1 MSQTQKLIAD
11 LSPRK
16 LALLSKKL
24 KETATTPA
32 RERITPRANKFEPC
46 PLSFA
51 QQRLWFMDQ
60 LEPGRSVYSMP
71 GAMRLIGELDV
82 AALEQSIREIVRRHE
97 ALRTSFMSER
107 GEPMQVV
114 SDQWELDL
122 PVMDLRHLAEDER
135 VNVARRV
142 ANERA
147 QLAFD
152 LSRGLLFRVELL
164 RVAAQDH
171 VLIVN
176 MHHIVSDEWSM
187 GVLVRELT
195 ALYAAYS
202 RGEESPL
209 EELEVQYAD
218 FALWQR
224 RRLQGAPL
232 KQQLAY
238 WKRNLAGLE
247 PLEFPTDYPRPAAP
261 SHRGGMLR
269 FSISTEV
276 TSQLMELSRR
286 EGVTPF
292 MVLLAAFQLLCGRCS
307 GQEDVAVGTDV
318 ANRNQAEIEV
328 LIGFF
333 VNQLVMRTNLGGAPS
348 FIDLL
353 GRVREATLGAY
364 VHQDLPFGQ
373 LVEELS
379 PRRELS
385 RAPLFQVKLVLQNA
399 PQSDLKLGGLSLQ
412 GMDIEYRQARFD
424 LVVFMREINGELAGV
439 MDYASDLF
447 EAGTVERL
455 IGRLRLVLEQVVAA
469 PFRRVSDL
477 DLLAAGERRQILYQW
492 NDTSQP
498 YPDQAC
504 AHELFIRQVE
514 KTPQAIAV
522 VQGSRELSYEQLDR
536 SSNHLAS
543 YLQNLGVGPE
553 VKVAVY
559 MNRGLE
565 QVIAILGILKAGGA
579 YVPMDPSYP
588 LERLAYILQDIQAPV
603 VLTEESLQ
611 ESLPSS
617 WSIVVC
623 LDRDWSEITARYGD
637 TPMSAGRPENLAY
650 IIYTSGSTGRPKG
663 VMVTHRGLTNYLC
676 WAAAA
681 YNIVEGRGTVV
692 HSPISF
698 DLTVTSL
705 FVPLIAG
712 QSVELLPEGHSV
724 EDLAATLRARGDLSL
739 VKATPAHLE
748 GLSQYLGTDEVR
760 GLSRAFVIGGEALS
774 WDQVAF
780 WRRYA
785 PDSRLIN
792 EYGPTETVVGCTSYE
807 VGESG
812 TANGAIPIGRPIAN
826 TQIYILD
833 KEMRPAPI
841 GVMGEIYIGGAGVA
855 RGYMGEAGLT
865 ASSFIAN
872 PFGGESGGRLYKTG
886 DLGRYLADKNIEYVG
901 RSDHQ
906 VKLRGY
912 RIELGEIE
920 AALSGCAGVRQAV
933 VVAREDDPGS
943 KRLVAYLVS
952 ACPSVV
958 GGQELRRYLKSKL
971 PEYMAPSA
979 YVWMDAIPLTAN
991 GKVDRKGLPKPESVN
1006 GGGVEKE
1013 GDYQKPCTPIEE
1025 MLATIWGELLRL
1037 ETVGASQNFF
1047 ELGGHSLLATQVA
1060 SRIREVFGV
1069 EVALRCIFE
1078 HPTVKDLAAAVE
1090 SAMRAG
1096 EGSEAPPIKPVS
1108 RNRELPLSFAQQRL
1122 WFMRQLDPDST
1133 AYNIYHA
1140 LRVKGALNF
1149 SALHQSLNTIMARH
1163 EALRTRFEAR
1173 DGQPAQVIDER
1184 GEVNLLVCHLGNVD
1198 EDERERLAKH
1208 LAEQGA
1214 RRPFDLE
1221 RGPVWRAT
1229 LAQLSAEDHV
1239 LLLCMH
1245 HVVSDGWSAGILS
1258 REFAVLYEEYSKGQS
1273 AILPDLPI
1281 QYADFAVWQREWLQG
1296 ETLERHLGYW
1306 RNQLSGAPTLDLPTD
1321 RPRSIVA
1328 RRRGAEIHFGL
1339 SSEITEQL
1347 KRISRREGATLFM
1360 TLMAGFKIVL
1370 GRYTG
1375 QEDLL
1380 IGTDVANR
1388 NRLETEG
1395 LIGFFVNQLALRTDL
1410 SGDPSF
1416 REILRRVRRTVLDAY
1431 GCQDVPFEK
1440 VVDEVAPARRVD
1452 RSPLFQVKLVLQN
1465 VPSHDL
1471 HSSDLTI
1478 SSLSVDDSTS
1488 KFDILLN
1495 ILETAEGLVGYNQYD
1510 SDLFDR
1516 STMQGL
1522 LRFYEAAL
1530 SVIATGDASI
1540 DLPKSALLQAVNQR
1554 AGSLLTQKV
1563 DLRAYLRRSPVARQL

>member
-11 LSPRK
+11 LSPQK

-24 KETATTPA
+24 KEMASKPA
-32 RERITPRANKFEPC
+32 RERIAPRANKFEPC

-60 LEPGRSVYSMP
+60 LEPGNTAYNVP
-71 GAMRLIGELDV
+71 GAMRLTGELDV

-97 ALRTSFMSER
+97 ALRTSFVSER

-114 SDQWELDL
+114 SDLWEWDL
-122 PVMDLRHLAEDER
+122 PVTDLRHLAEDQR
-135 VNVARRV
+135 VNVARRI
-142 ANERA
+142 ANEQA

-152 LSRGLLFRVELL
+152 LSRGPLFRVELL
-164 RVAAQDH
+164 RLAAQDH
-171 VLIVN
+171 ALIVN

-195 ALYAAYS
+195 TLYEAYS

-209 EELEVQYAD
+209 EELEAQYAD

-224 RRLQGAPL
+224 RWLQGAPL

-261 SHRGGMLR
+261 SHQAGMLR

-276 TSQLMELSRR
+276 TSQLRELSRR

-292 MVLLAAFQLLCGRCS
+292 IVLLAAFQLLCGRYS
-307 GQEDVAVGTDV
+307 GQEDIAVGTDV
-318 ANRNQAEIEV
+318 ANRNQTEIEA

-333 VNQLVMRTNLGGAPS
+333 VNQLVVRTNLGGAPS
-348 FIDLL
+348 FIELL
-353 GRVREATLGAY
+353 RRAREATLGAY

-379 PRRELS
+379 PHRELG

-412 GMDIEYRQARFD
+412 GLDIEHRRVKFD
-424 LVVFMREINGELAGV
+424 LVVIMQERGGGLAGV
-439 MDYASDLF
+439 MEYASDLF
-447 EAGTVERL
+447 EASTVERL
-455 IGRLRLVLEQVVAA
+455 IGSLRLALEQVVAD
-469 PFRRVSDL
+469 PFRRISDL
-477 DLLAAGERRQILYQW
+477 DLLTASERRQILDQW

-498 YPDQAC
+498 YSDQAC
-504 AHELFIRQVE
+504 IHELFIRQVE

-522 VQGSRELSYEQLDR
+522 VQGNRGLSYEQLDR
-536 SSNHLAS
+536 SSNHLAN
-543 YLQNLGVGPE
+543 YLRNVGVGPD

-565 QVIAILGILKAGGA
+565 QLTAILGILKAGGA
-579 YVPMDPSYP
+579 YVPMDPAYP
-588 LERLAYILQDIQAPV
+588 LERLAYMLQDTQAPV

-623 LDRDWSEITARYGD
+623 LDRDWSEITACSGD
-637 TPMSAGRPENLAY
+637 IPMRAGRPENLAY

-663 VMVTHRGLTNYLC
+663 VCVSHRGVCNL
-676 WAAAA
+676 AQAQ
-681 YNIVEGRGTVV
+681 IDRFGIMEGTVV
-692 HSPISF
+692 LQFASASF
-698 DLTVTSL
+698 DAAVSEWAMTLLAGGRLVFVESENSLSGEGLARELQKQGVEVVTL
-705 FVPLIAG
+705 PP
-712 QSVELLPEGHSV
+712 SVLATLPEEERSS
-724 EDLAATLRARGDLSL
+724 LKTLVVA
-739 VKATPAHLE
+739 
-748 GLSQYLGTDEVR
+748 
-760 GLSRAFVIGGEALS
+760 GEACPPELVQK
-774 WDQVAF
+774 WAAG
-780 WRRYA
+780 RRM
-785 PDSRLIN
+785 IN
-792 EYGPTETVVGCTSYE
+792 AYGPTETTVCATMSEMLKAGESPHIGRPMANTKVYVLDREQNLAPVGVDGELYIAGAGLAFGYLNQMDLTAKRFIPDPFS
-807 VGESG
+807 GESG
-812 TANGAIPIGRPIAN
+812 LRLYRTG
-826 TQIYILD
+826 D
-833 KEMRPAPI
+833 KVRWRADGKLEFR
-841 GVMGEIYIGGAGVA
+841 
-855 RGYMGEAGLT
+855 
-865 ASSFIAN
+865 
-872 PFGGESGGRLYKTG
+872 GRL
-886 DLGRYLADKNIEYVG
+886 
-901 RSDHQ
+901 DHQ

-920 AALSGCAGVRQAV
+920 AALSGCVGVRQAV

-952 ACPSVV
+952 ANPSVV
-958 GGQELRRYLKSKL
+958 ANHELRRYLKSKL

-979 YVWMDAIPLTAN
+979 YVWMEAMPLTAN
-991 GKVDRKGLPKPESVN
+991 GKVDRKRLPKPESVN
-1006 GGGVEKE
+1006 GNGVEKE

-1025 MLATIWGELLRL
+1025 TLATIWEEVLRL

-1069 EVALRCIFE
+1069 EAPLKCIFE
-1078 HPTVKDLAAAVE
+1078 HPTVRDLAAAVE
-1090 SAMRAG
+1090 SAMRAD
-1096 EGSEAPPIKPVS
+1096 EGLEAPPISPVS

-1122 WFMRQLDPDST
+1122 WFIHRLDPTSS
-1133 AYNIYHA
+1133 AYNVNHT
-1140 LRVKGALNF
+1140 LRVKGTLNF

-1163 EALRTRFEAR
+1163 EALRTRFEIR
-1173 DGQPAQVIDER
+1173 DGKPAQVIDER
-1184 GEVNLLVCHLGNVD
+1184 GEVKLLVCHLGNVD
-1198 EDERERLAKH
+1198 EDERERLAKR
-1208 LAEQGA
+1208 LAEHDA

-1229 LAQLSAEDHV
+1229 LARLSAKDHV
-1239 LLLCMH
+1239 LSLCMH
-1245 HVVSDGWSAGILS
+1245 HVVSDGWSASILS
-1258 REFAVLYEEYSKGQS
+1258 REFAVLYEGYSKGQN
-1273 AILPDLPI
+1273 ATLPDLPI

-1296 ETLERHLGYW
+1296 EILERHLGYW
-1306 RNQLSGAPTLDLPTD
+1306 RNQLSGSQTLDLPTD

-1328 RRRGAEIHFGL
+1328 QRRGAELQFKL
-1339 SSEITEQL
+1339 SSEITERL
-1347 KRISRREGATLFM
+1347 KQISRREGATLFM
-1360 TLMAGFKIVL
+1360 TLVAGFKIVL

-1395 LIGFFVNQLALRTDL
+1395 LIGFFVNQLVLRTDL

-1431 GCQDVPFEK
+1431 GRQDVPFEK
-1440 VVDEVAPARRVD
+1440 VVDEVAPARRAD

-1465 VPSHDL
+1465 NPDHDL
-1471 HSSDLTI
+1471 HSSDLAI
-1478 SSLSVDDSTS
+1478 SSLSVADSTS

-1495 ILETAEGLVGYNQYD
+1495 LLETPEGLVGFNQYD

-1530 SVIATGDASI
+1530 SVIATEDSLI
-1540 DLPKSALLQAVNQR
+1540 DLPKSALLRAISQR
-1554 AGSLLTQKV
+1554 ARSLLTQKV
-1563 DLRAYLRRSPVARQL
+1563 DLHAYLRRSSVA